1 MTTHAV
7 TPTIERR
14 ELRAPAGR
22 REKILAALVPLG
34 RALFAAIFLVAA
46 PGHFSSGL
54 IRFAGSAGVPL
65 AGLLVPLS
73 GVLAIVGG
81 LSVFFGF
88 HARIGAL
95 LLVLFLVPI
104 TFTMHAFW
112 AVPDPGMAQL
122 QQVMFMKNLSMLG
135 GALVLAYFG
144 AGPYSFDERR
154 RPATAGSSPRTLQ
167 APR

>member
-7 TPTIERR
+7 TPPIEHP
-14 ELRAPAGR
+14 EVRAPARR
-22 REKILAALVPLG
+22 RERLLAALVPLG
-34 RALFAAIFLVAA
+34 RALFAAIFLAAA

-54 IRFAGSAGVPL
+54 IRFAASAGVPL

-81 LSVFFGF
+81 LSVFFGLR
-88 HARIGAL
+88 ARLGAL
-95 LLVLFLVPI
+95 LLVVFLVPI
-104 TFTMHAFW
+104 TFKMHAFW
-112 AVPDPGMAQL
+112 AVQDPGMAQL

-135 GALVLAYFG
+135 GALLLAYFG

-154 RPATAGSSPRTLQ
+154 RAANGSSRRTPRD
-167 APR
+167 PR